1 MTAYVVALIEP
12 DPHQVHW
19 SHTEYGP
26 TFRSLLDKYRATMV
40 AAARPELLEGEPV
53 NRSIT
58 AIFQFPDVA
67 AAKSFW
73 DDPDYRRV
81 VHLRRERGTFQIFV
95 LPGTDD
101 SPWAPPEPPST

>member
-1 MTAYVVALIEP
+1 MSAYVVALIEP
-12 DPHQVHW
+12 DPDQVHW

-26 TFRSLLDKYRATMV
+26 TFRGLLEAYGASMI
-40 AAARPELLEGEPV
+40 AAARPEPLEGEPLDK
-53 NRSIT
+53 SIT
-58 AIFQFPDVA
+58 AIFRFPDA
-67 AAKSFW
+67 AAARSFW

-101 SPWAPPEPPST
+101 TPWVPPAPPSR